1 MARLTEGLTGW
12 RGLRAARRA
21 ELIEALN
28 AHAGIMIA
36 TAIRVLG
43 SLHDAEDVAQ
53 DIAERLLRS
62 PPSSIKNWPAYLKTL
77 SINRAIDRLRKR
89 RSTLGTDDIA
99 DSSTPETQ
107 FEADQRARA
116 LRDAIATLKHRDAT
130 LFSLYYLADLS
141 QSEIGRQ
148 LDMKESAV
156 GVALHRIRQRLS
168 DNLRAQLKLGEQE

>member
-62 PPSSIKNWPAYLKTL
+62 PPSSI
-77 SINRAIDRLRKR
+77 
-89 RSTLGTDDIA
+89 
-99 DSSTPETQ
+99 
-107 FEADQRARA
+107 
-116 LRDAIATLKHRDAT
+116 
-130 LFSLYYLADLS
+130 
-141 QSEIGRQ
+141 
-148 LDMKESAV
+148 
-156 GVALHRIRQRLS
+156 
-168 DNLRAQLKLGEQE
+168 